1 MKKIIEMV
9 LERHKDRQT
18 NLASEG
24 ARKLIAAEIEA
35 AILSKESDKYPT
47 DVDIDKYLVEQY
59 NRNRPTN
66 EHITNYSE
74 IQK

>member
-24 ARKLIAAEIEA
+24 ARKAIAAEIEA
-35 AILSKESDKYPT
+35 AILSNEGDKYPT
-47 DVDIDKYLVEQY
+47 DKDI
-59 NRNRPTN
+59 
-66 EHITNYSE
+66 E
-74 IQK
+74 II